1 MVQLLKQLQ
10 TTTTKKRN
18 KPHTQLN
25 NAIKLN
31 THMFINIQ
39 SKMEQEQFHKINRNI
54 KKIEKRKEE
63 TRKKNKIKKKLLH
76 LKSITSEK

>member
-54 KKIEKRKEE
+54 KKIEKKKKKRKEE
-63 TRKKNKIKKKLLH
+63 TR
-76 LKSITSEK
+76 